1 MILLTIIKGYL
12 LKYRKFVFLS
22 KKLNFLFN
30 KIVTWNIKANYYNL
44 NIMVVYIHHI
54 LYKHLRRNKFIYF
67 ITYWWFIHYS
77 YTLNSIAIL
86 KNFYQFIVIKNL
98 FVELLACYL
107 ILFRWNNI
115 GIMFKGLYVSVYHF
129 FKQLL
134 FNYHKYSNRP
144 LKIDWI
150 YINLEEF
157 YGYKTY
163 KRYPRIR
170 RRVRV

>member
-67 ITYWWFIHYS
+67 ITY
-77 YTLNSIAIL
+77 
-86 KNFYQFIVIKNL
+86 
-98 FVELLACYL
+98 
-107 ILFRWNNI
+107 
-115 GIMFKGLYVSVYHF
+115 
-129 FKQLL
+129 
-134 FNYHKYSNRP
+134 
-144 LKIDWI
+144 
-150 YINLEEF
+150 
-157 YGYKTY
+157 
-163 KRYPRIR
+163 
-170 RRVRV
+170 